1 MKILVTG
8 GSGFLGSR
16 LIPKL
21 VAEGHDVSA
30 MARSSSADGKVRALG
45 ATPVRGDMANAG
57 GIEMPPVDA
66 VVHLAAHFHFSGPR
80 EPYFRINVDGTKTL
94 LKAAQA
100 AGVSSFVYLTAAAVI
115 MDDRGSPIRS
125 ADERAPTFRDS
136 FSPYIAS
143 KATSEAGVLAA
154 NRPGFRT
161 IAIRPPGIWG
171 PGDVFSRNIPH
182 AIGSGRFAF
191 IARGE
196 YPYSTC
202 HVDNVVEALICALDR
217 GEGGKAYFV
226 RDRDNTT
233 FRTFIDGL
241 AKLQGLSIDKLRSV
255 SYGTAFFM
263 GRMMELGARLGRSD
277 RDPPL
282 TRTMV
287 RMIGSEFTIDDGAAR
302 RDLGYV
308 GKVSRP
314 EGLASYGAGW
324 SPTTP

>member
-8 GSGFLGSR
+8 GSGFLGTR

-21 VAEGHDVSA
+21 VAEGHDVFG
-30 MARSSSADGKVRALG
+30 MARSSSADSKVLALG
-45 ATPVRGDMANAG
+45 AKPVRGDMDNLAG
-57 GIEMPPVDA
+57 FEMPQVDA
-66 VVHLAAHFHFSGPR
+66 VMHLAAHFHFAGPR
-80 EPYFRINVDGTKTL
+80 RPYFHVNVNGTKAL
-94 LKAAQA
+94 LKAAQK
-100 AGVSSFVYLTAAAVI
+100 AGVSSFIYLMAAAVI
-115 MDDRGSPIRS
+115 MDDRGSPIRN
-125 ADERAPTFRDS
+125 ADERARTFPHS

-143 KATSEAGVLAA
+143 KAKSEAGVLAA

-182 AIGSGRFAF
+182 AIESGQFAF
-191 IARGE
+191 IARGD

-226 RDRDNTT
+226 RDADNTT
-233 FRTFIDGL
+233 FRAFVDSL

-255 SYGTAFFM
+255 PYGMAFFM
-263 GRMMELGARLGRSD
+263 GRLMELGARLRRSD
-277 RDPPL
+277 QDPAL

-287 RMIGSEFTIDDGAAR
+287 RMIGREFTIDDSAAR
-302 RDLGYV
+302 RDLGYI
-308 GKVSRP
+308 GRVSRLD
-314 EGLASYGAGW
+314 GLASYEAG
-324 SPTTP
+324 

>member
-16 LIPKL
+16 LVPRL
-21 VAEGHDVSA
+21 VAEGHEVFA
-30 MARSSSADGKVRALG
+30 MARSSAADDKVRSLG
-45 ATPVRGDMANAG
+45 ATPVRGDMDNPG
-57 GIEMPPVDA
+57 GMPMPPVNA
-66 VVHLAAHFHFSGPR
+66 VIHLAAHFRFAGPR
-80 EPYFRINVDGTKTL
+80 APYFRVNVDGTKAL

-115 MDDRGSPIRS
+115 MDDRGSPICN
-125 ADERAPTFRDS
+125 ADERTPTFPDS

-171 PGDVFSRNIPH
+171 PGDAFSRNIPH
-182 AIGSGRFAF
+182 AIRSGQFAF
-191 IARGE
+191 IGRGD

-202 HVDNVVEALICALDR
+202 HVDNVAEALICALDR

-226 RDRDNTT
+226 RDPDNTT
-233 FRTFIDGL
+233 FRAFVDGL

-255 SYGTAFFM
+255 PYAMAFFM
-263 GRMMELGARLGRSD
+263 GRLMELGARLRRSHQ
-277 RDPPL
+277 DPPL

-287 RMIGSEFTIDDGAAR
+287 RLIGREFTIDDSAAR

-308 GKVSRP
+308 GRITRL
-314 EGLASYGAGW
+314 EGLASYGAA
-324 SPTTP
+324 